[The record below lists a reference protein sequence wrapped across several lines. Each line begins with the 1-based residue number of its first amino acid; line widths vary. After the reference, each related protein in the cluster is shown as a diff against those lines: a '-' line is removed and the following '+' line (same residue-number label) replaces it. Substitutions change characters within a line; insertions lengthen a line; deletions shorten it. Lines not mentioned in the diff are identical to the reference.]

1 MMSPE
6 EESGGEPKKN
16 GRAPG
21 KFLLPPAYDLALR
34 WALTLAVAVLIGFFV
49 GRWLD
54 QKLGT
59 TPLFLLIG
67 IFWGV
72 GGSFYSLYIQV
83 KKLQDG
89 ENKKPPETP
98 SSR

>member
-1 MMSPE
+1 MSPE

-16 GRAPG
+16 ERAAG
-21 KFLLPPAYDLALR
+21 KFSLPPAFDLALR
-34 WALTLAVAVLIGFFV
+34 WALTLAVAVLIGFFI

-83 KKLQDG
+83 KRLQDG
-89 ENKKPPETP
+89 ENQKPPEPP